1 MAGLLDLGDLISPKS
16 SLLIGLP
23 ARVNANRNA
32 AGSHVRPRDG
42 VELLEAAEAADFA
55 AARALFEEYAA
66 ELKIDLCFQGFAAEL
81 AQLEDHYGP
90 PTGCLLLA
98 RRGAIPLGCGAL
110 RRLSGD
116 TCEMKRLYVRAE
128 ARGAA
133 LGRDIANCLV
143 ARARALGYA
152 RMVLDTLAGMIPARN
167 LYRSLGFYEIAA
179 YYRNPSPDALYME
192 LDLRI
197 D

>member
-1 MAGLLDLGDLISPKS
+1 MSKSP
-16 SLLIGLP
+16 LLIRSP
-23 ARVNANRNA
+23 ADMNANRNA
-32 AGSHVRPRDG
+32 AGSRMLPRDG
-42 VELLEAAEAADFA
+42 VELLEAAAAAHFL

-66 ELKIDLCFQGFAAEL
+66 ELNIDLCFQGFAVEL
-81 AQLEDHYGP
+81 DQLEQRYGP
-90 PTGCLLLA
+90 PGGGLLLA
-98 RRGAIPLGCGAL
+98 RRGATAVGCGAL
-110 RRLSGD
+110 RRLSAD

-133 LGRDIANCLV
+133 LGRLIAERLV

-152 RMVLDTLAGMIPARN
+152 SMVLDTFAGMIPARN
-167 LYRSLGFYEIAA
+167 LYQSLGFHETTA
-179 YYRNPSPDALYME
+179 YYQNPSPDALYME

>member
-1 MAGLLDLGDLISPKS
+1 MDT
-16 SLLIGLP
+16 
-23 ARVNANRNA
+23 NRNA
-32 AGSHVRPRDG
+32 AGSRMRPRDG
-42 VELLEAAEAADFA
+42 VELLEAADAADFV

-81 AQLEDHYGP
+81 AQLEERYGP
-90 PTGCLLLA
+90 PSGCLLLA
-98 RRGAIPLGCGAL
+98 RRGTTPVGCGAL
-110 RRLSGD
+110 RRLSVD

-133 LGRDIANCLV
+133 FGRLIAQSLV
-143 ARARALGYA
+143 ARARALGYT
-152 RMVLDTLAGMIPARN
+152 RMMLDTLAGMIPARN
-167 LYRSLGFYEIAA
+167 LYQSLGFHETAA

-192 LDLRI
+192 LDLRF